1 MFYMRLHRTW
11 TDTDGM
17 IQVSFQASNGPQSAT
32 IEFYAYPEEISDFSK
47 ALIEFPFTPNNHAS
61 FEYGTDPSYCC
72 LFKLSAKLRNLSGH
86 PVIELKYDNRRAIPE
101 KAEGLFYMPCEATL
115 INSFGKQL
123 SKFATGEK
131 SNIELE
137 WSNT

>member
-1 MFYMRLHRTW
+1 MLYMRLQKTW

-17 IQVSFQASNGPQSAT
+17 IQISFQASNGAQSAA
-32 IEFYAYPEEISDFSK
+32 IEFYAYPEEILDFSK
-47 ALIEFPFTPNNHAS
+47 ELIEFPFTPSNQAS

-72 LFKLSAKLRNLSGH
+72 LFKLSAKLINLRGH
-86 PVIELKYDNRRAIPE
+86 PVLELKYDNRRAIPE
-101 KAEGLFYMPCEATL
+101 KAEGLFYLQCEATL
-115 INSFGKQL
+115 INNLGKQL
-123 SKFATGEK
+123 SKFAAGEK